1 VKYLATPAYGFN
13 TWYNSSV
20 TCHVKMPEAIAL
32 NLAFKFFNTPK
43 ILREP
48 LIGRFGEDDEV
59 IQPGPR
65 SYDGTYTELTL
76 YQSGHEILIQSA
88 VVEGH
93 QYNLVTPVKTVVKP
107 VHVLVSLAILW
118 NRNGYTKLEDGRLLA
133 VTPGTILEV
142 HTDGKRVEQM
152 NTWLTNPY
160 ITLEL
165 SGPVVVSTDVII
177 NQTDCKRLMERQKKM
192 ILEQTAQY
200 GELAEVF
207 NAMRTCQAW
216 NTIYE
221 PEKDRVC
228 TPVSRLWNIN
238 WGGCIIFAWDTY
250 FAGML
255 AAAGIDGLDDRNLA
269 YSNLISITHEKTES
283 GFIPNYAASDNY
295 KSRDRS
301 QPPVGSFAVRE
312 IYRKYRDKTLVEYLF
327 GDLLNWNRWFS
338 AHRGLENGQL
348 CWGSDPFT
356 PVAGGFWEITHVGD
370 TIGGALESG
379 MDNSPLYD
387 DIPFDKEKHI
397 MCLADVGLTGM
408 YIMDCEA
415 LADLAN
421 LLGRKEEG
429 ELRERAVLSKK
440 GLEEMWDEDFGLY
453 LNKRTDTGEMSKRI
467 GPTNFFALFSDTVS
481 PEHAERMIQ
490 EHFFNPDEFYGEWM
504 IPAVSRNDPAYPDQ
518 NYWRGRIWPP
528 HNYLLYAAFRKA
540 EKNGCTG
547 VVKARKII
555 AEKSRTLLLKEWL
568 EKGHVHENY
577 NGNTGEGCDVR
588 NSDKFL
594 TWGGL
599 LALVSLTEA
608 GFIEGPEKDI

>member
-1 VKYLATPAYGFN
+1 MKDIATPARGFN
-13 TWYNSSV
+13 TWYNNSV
-20 TCHVKMPEAIAL
+20 TCHVKMPEAIAI
-32 NLAFKFFNTPK
+32 NLAFKFFNAPK

-59 IQPGPR
+59 IHPGPR
-65 SYDGTYTELTL
+65 SYDGSYTELTL

-88 VVEGH
+88 VVKGC
-93 QYNLVTPVKTVVKP
+93 QYILVTPIKGVAKP
-107 VHVLVSLAILW
+107 VQVLVSLAILW
-118 NRNGYTKLEDGRLLA
+118 NRSGYTKLEDGHLLA
-133 VTPGTILEV
+133 VTPETVLEV
-142 HTDGKRVEQM
+142 HTDGKRVKQM

-160 ITLEL
+160 IALEL
-165 SGPVVVSTDVII
+165 SVPVVISTDVII
-177 NQTDCKRLMERQKKM
+177 NTFDCKVLMERQKKAL
-192 ILEQTAQY
+192 LEQIAKY
-200 GELAEVF
+200 GDLAEVF

-221 PEKDRVC
+221 PEKARVC

-238 WGGCIIFAWDTY
+238 WGGYVIFDWDTY
-250 FAGML
+250 FAGIL
-255 AAAGIDGLDDRNLA
+255 AAAGMDGLDDRNLA
-269 YSNLISITHEKTES
+269 YSNPITITHEKTES

-327 GDLLNWNRWFS
+327 DDLLDWNRWFA
-338 AHRGLENGQL
+338 AHRRLENGQL

-370 TIGGALESG
+370 TIGGSLESG

-387 DIPFDKEKHI
+387 GIPFDNEKHI

-415 LADLAN
+415 LAVLAELIGRN
-421 LLGRKEEG
+421 ESKELL
-429 ELRERAVLSKK
+429 ERGSLSKK
-440 GLEEMWDEDFGLY
+440 GLEEMWDEDFGFY

-467 GPTNFFALFSDTVS
+467 GPTNFFAFFSDKVS
-481 PEHAERMIQ
+481 SDHAERMIR

-504 IPAVSRNDPAYPDQ
+504 IPAIARNDSGYHDQ
-518 NYWRGRIWPP
+518 DYWRGRIWPP
-528 HNYLLYAAFRKA
+528 HNYLLYAAFRQA
-540 EKNGCTG
+540 EKNGCTS
-547 VVKARKII
+547 VIKARKIL
-555 AEKSRTLLLKEWL
+555 AEKSKALLLKEWL

-577 NGNTGEGCDVR
+577 NGDTGEGCDVR

-599 LALVSLTEA
+599 LALVALIDA
-608 GFIEGPEKDI
+608 GFVECPEKDI